1 MSKSAEWLATLSPEL
16 RALVS
21 ARPDG
26 GAGHPGWDTI
36 PRREPTDMAPLSFAQ
51 QRLWFIEQ
59 LELGAHAYN
68 SARAARLRGPLD
80 TAVLRQSMGDIVE
93 RHESLRTS
101 FTATDGRPVQVIA
114 RTLSLPLPIADL
126 SGFPEDEREAQA
138 QHLAVE
144 EIRRPFDLTRAPLL
158 RVRLLRLGPEEHI
171 LILTMHHIVS
181 DEWSQG
187 VLFREL
193 AALYEAHLAGT
204 PATLRPLPI
213 QYADYAVWQREWLQG
228 ERLER
233 ELTYWRERLQG
244 SPPVLELP
252 TDRPRPPVQ
261 TFRGARQSLLL
272 PGGLG
277 PKLRAISRSEKAT
290 LFMTLLA
297 AFQALLARYTG
308 QDDIV
313 VGSPIAGRTRTE
325 TEGLIGFFVNTL
337 VLRTDL
343 SGDPTFRELLRR
355 VREVAFGAYDH
366 QDLPFERLVEELQ
379 PERSL
384 SHSALLQVMFS
395 LQNAPA
401 PTPSLAGLEVE
412 PEPVE
417 RGVAKF
423 DLSFFLRDD
432 VEGLRALLEYN
443 TDLFD
448 AGTITRLLGHFRTLL
463 EGIVTDPDRRLSE
476 LPLLTELERHQAL
489 VEWNATDAELPR
501 ETTVHGLFEAQ
512 AARTPDAIAVT
523 FEGQALSYRELDQR
537 TNRLARLLQ
546 ERGVGPEVCVGLC
559 VERSPDM
566 MVGLLAILK
575 AGGAYLPLDPTY
587 PRERLELM
595 LADAA
600 VPVLVTQRALLETLP
615 TGTAAAVCV
624 DAEDREPA
632 SGSEA
637 PVDSGV
643 TGEQLAY
650 VIYTSGTTG
659 RPKGVQITHR
669 SAVNLLTSLARV
681 PGLGPQDTMFAVST
695 LTFDVAT
702 FELLLPLIV
711 GARVAICPREAAMD
725 GRLLSAALARA
736 GATAMHATPTT
747 WRLLVESGWTGAPLL
762 KALSGG
768 EALPAALAAELL
780 ARCAQLWDIYGPT
793 ETTIC
798 SATAPVRV
806 GVPLWLGN
814 LIANTR
820 LYLLDRYLM
829 PVPIGVPGELYIAGA
844 GVARGYLGR
853 PGLTADRFL
862 PDPFSQ
868 APGARMYRTGD
879 VMRRRPDG
887 GLEFLGRT
895 DHQVKLRGFRI
906 ELGEIEAVLAQHQAV
921 RQVVVLAREDMPGDK
936 RLVAYVLP
944 AAGDAPVTGELRDY
958 LRQKL
963 PEHMVP
969 SAFVLLNGFPRTSSG
984 KVDRSALPAPDQQ
997 SSEAPST
1004 YVAPRGAVERLLA
1017 SICTEVL
1024 GVERIGAH
1032 DDFFT
1037 LGGHSLLATRVI
1049 ARLETALGVELPVRL
1064 LFEAPTIAGLAQRIV
1079 AMEQSGELGG

>member
-1 MSKSAEWLATLSPEL
+1 MTKSAEWLAAISPEL
-16 RALVS
+16 RALLG
-21 ARPDG
+21 ARQG
-26 GAGHPGWDTI
+26 GDAGHPGWDRI
-36 PRREPTDMAPLSFAQ
+36 PRRERTGTAPLSFAQ

-59 LELGAHAYN
+59 LEPGTHAYN

-80 TAVLRQSMGDIVE
+80 TAVLRRSMGDIVE
-93 RHESLRTS
+93 RHEALRTS

-114 RTLSLPLPIADL
+114 GTVSLPLPITDL
-126 SGFPEDEREAQA
+126 GGFPEDEREARA
-138 QHLAVE
+138 RHLAEE

-171 LILTMHHIVS
+171 LVLTMHHIVS

-193 AALYEAHLAGT
+193 AALYEAHLAGN
-204 PATLRPLPI
+204 PSPLQPLPI
-213 QYADYAVWQREWLQG
+213 RYADYAVWQREWLQG
-228 ERLER
+228 ERLEP
-233 ELTYWRERLQG
+233 ELAYWRERLQG
-244 SPPVLELP
+244 APPVLELP
-252 TDRPRPPVQ
+252 TDRRRPAKQ
-261 TFRGARQSLLL
+261 TFRGAKQSLLL
-272 PGGLG
+272 PRQLG
-277 PKLRAISRSEKAT
+277 PGLRALSRSEGAT

-313 VGSPIAGRTRTE
+313 VGSPIAGRTRME

-379 PERSL
+379 PERRL
-384 SHSALLQVMFS
+384 SHSALLQVMFT

-401 PTPSLAGLEVE
+401 PIPRLAGLEVE
-412 PEPVE
+412 PEPIE

-423 DLSFFLRDD
+423 DLSLFLRDD

-448 AGTITRLLGHFRTLL
+448 AGTMARLLGHFRTLL

-476 LPLLTELERHQAL
+476 LPLLTEPERHQAL
-489 VEWNATDAELPR
+489 VEWNATDAAPPR

-512 AARTPDAIAVT
+512 VARTPDAIAVM
-523 FEGQALSYRELDQR
+523 FEGDALSYRELDR
-537 TNRLARLLQ
+537 RANRLARLLQ
-546 ERGVGPEVCVGLC
+546 ARGVGPEVPVGLC
-559 VERSPDM
+559 VERSLEM
-566 MVGLLAILK
+566 LVGLLAILK
-575 AGGAYLPLDPTY
+575 AGGAYLPLEPAY

-600 VPVLVTQRALLETLP
+600 VPVLVTQRELLAALP
-615 TGTAAAVCV
+615 RGTAAAVCV
-624 DAEDREPA
+624 DAEDAGPA
-632 SGSEA
+632 PGSQA
-637 PVDSGV
+637 PVDSDV

-669 SAVNLLTSLARV
+669 AAVNLFTSLA
-681 PGLGPQDTMFAVST
+681 GLLELDSHDTMFAVST

-702 FELLLPLIV
+702 FELLFPLIV
-711 GARVAICPREAAMD
+711 GARVAIAPREITMD
-725 GRLLSAALARA
+725 GRLLSAAMVRA
-736 GATAMHATPTT
+736 GATAMHATPAT
-747 WRLLVESGWTGAPLL
+747 WRLLVESGWTGAPLR
-762 KALSGG
+762 KAFSGG
-768 EALPAALAAELL
+768 EALPASLAEELL
-780 ARCAQLWDIYGPT
+780 ARGLPLWDLYGPT
-793 ETTIC
+793 ETTMC
-798 SATAPVRV
+798 SAGAPVRA

-814 LIANTR
+814 LFANTR
-820 LYLLDRYLM
+820 LYLLDRHLM
-829 PVPIGVPGELYIAGA
+829 PVPVGVPGELYIAGA
-844 GVARGYLGR
+844 GLARGYLGR
-853 PGLTADRFL
+853 PGLTADRFP

-906 ELGEIEAVLAQHQAV
+906 ELGEIEAVLTRHPAV
-921 RQVVVLAREDMPGDK
+921 RQVVVLAREDWPGDK

-944 AAGDAPVTGELRDY
+944 AAGAAPAIGELRDH
-958 LRQKL
+958 LRRKL
-963 PEHMVP
+963 PDYMVP
-969 SAFVLLNGFPRTSSG
+969 SAFVLLSGFPRTSSG
-984 KVDRSALPAPDQQ
+984 KVDRSALPAPDHQPH
-997 SSEAPST
+997 AAST
-1004 YVAPRGAVERLLA
+1004 YVAPRSALERLLA
-1017 SICTEVL
+1017 GICTEVL
-1024 GVERIGAH
+1024 GVERMGAN
-1032 DDFFT
+1032 DDFFA

-1049 ARLETALGVELPVRL
+1049 ARLEANLGVEVPVRL
-1064 LFEAPTIAGLAQRIV
+1064 LFEAPTVAGLAGRIV
-1079 AMEQSGELGG
+1079 AMEQAGELGG

>member
-1 MSKSAEWLATLSPEL
+1 MTKSAEWLATISPEL
-16 RALVS
+16 RALLG
-21 ARPDG
+21 ARQG
-26 GAGHPGWDTI
+26 GAAGHPGWDTI
-36 PRREPTDMAPLSFAQ
+36 PRRERTGTAPLSFAQ

-59 LELGAHAYN
+59 LEPGTHAYN

-80 TAVLRQSMGDIVE
+80 TAVLRRSMGDIVE
-93 RHESLRTS
+93 RHEALRTS
-101 FTATDGRPVQVIA
+101 FTQADGRPVQVIA
-114 RTLSLPLPIADL
+114 GTLSLPLPIADL

-138 QHLAVE
+138 RHLAEE

-193 AALYEAHLAGT
+193 AALYEAHLAGNLS
-204 PATLRPLPI
+204 PLQPLPI

-228 ERLER
+228 ERLEP
-233 ELTYWRERLQG
+233 ELAYWRERLQG
-244 SPPVLELP
+244 APPVLQLP
-252 TDRPRPPVQ
+252 TDRPRPPKQ
-261 TFRGARQSLLL
+261 TFRGAKQSLLL
-272 PGGLG
+272 PRELG
-277 PKLRAISRSEKAT
+277 PGLRALSRSEGAT

-308 QDDIV
+308 EDDIV
-313 VGSPIAGRTRTE
+313 VGSPIAGRTRME

-384 SHSALLQVMFS
+384 SHSALLQVMFT

-401 PTPSLAGLEVE
+401 PIPRLARLEVE
-412 PEPVE
+412 TELVD
-417 RGVAKF
+417 RRVAKF
-423 DLSFFLRDD
+423 DLSLFLRND
-432 VEGLRALLEYN
+432 VEGLRALLEYH

-448 AGTITRLLGHFRTLL
+448 AGTIVRLLGHFQTLL

-476 LPLLTELERHQAL
+476 LPLLTEAERYQAM
-489 VEWNATDAELPR
+489 VEWNATDADLPR

-512 AARTPDAIAVT
+512 AARTPDAIAVM
-523 FEGQALSYRELDQR
+523 FEGEALSYRELDR
-537 TNRLARLLQ
+537 RANRLARRLQ
-546 ERGVGPEVCVGLC
+546 EHGVGPEVPVGLC
-559 VERSPDM
+559 VERSAGM
-566 MVGLLAILK
+566 LVGLLAILK

-600 VPVLVTQRALLETLP
+600 VPVLVTQRELLETLP
-615 TGTAAAVCV
+615 RGTAAAVCL
-624 DAEDREPA
+624 DAEGGWTAP
-632 SGSEA
+632 GSAA

-669 SAVNLLTSLARV
+669 AAVNLLTSLAEI
-681 PGLGPQDTMFAVST
+681 PGLGPRDTMFAVST

-702 FELLLPLIV
+702 LELLLPLIV
-711 GARVAICPREAAMD
+711 GARVAIAPRGVTMD
-725 GRLLSAALARA
+725 GRLLSAALAQA
-736 GATAMHATPTT
+736 GATVMHATPAI
-747 WRLLVESGWTGAPLL
+747 WRLLVESGWSGAPPF
-762 KALSGG
+762 KAMSGG
-768 EALPAALAAELL
+768 EALPATLAAELL
-780 ARCAQLWDIYGPT
+780 ARCTEVWDLYGPT

-798 SATAPVRV
+798 SAAAPVRA

-820 LYLLDRYLM
+820 LYLLDSHLM
-829 PVPIGVPGELYIAGA
+829 PVPIGVPGELYIG
-844 GVARGYLGR
+844 GTGLARGYLGR
-853 PGLTADRFL
+853 PRLTADRFV
-862 PDPFSQ
+862 PDPFTQ

-879 VMRRRPDG
+879 LMRRRPDG

-906 ELGEIEAVLAQHQAV
+906 ELGEIEAVLTRHPAVHQVA
-921 RQVVVLAREDMPGDK
+921 VLAREDRPGDK

-944 AAGDAPVTGELRDY
+944 AAGEAPAIGELRDH
-958 LRQKL
+958 LRRKL
-963 PEHMVP
+963 PDYMVP
-969 SAFVLLNGFPRTSSG
+969 SAFVLLSRFPHTSSG
-984 KVDRSALPAPDQQ
+984 KVDRSALPAPDHQPH
-997 SSEAPST
+997 AAST
-1004 YVAPRGAVERLLA
+1004 YVAPRSALERLLA
-1017 SICTEVL
+1017 GICTEVL
-1024 GVERIGAH
+1024 GIERMGAN
-1032 DDFFT
+1032 DDFFA

-1049 ARLETALGVELPVRL
+1049 ARLEANLGVEVPVRL
-1064 LFEAPTIAGLAQRIV
+1064 LFEAPTVAGLAGRIV
-1079 AMEQSGELGG
+1079 AMEQAGVLGG

>member
-1 MSKSAEWLATLSPEL
+1 MTRSLEWLATLSPEL
-16 RALVS
+16 RAVLD
-21 ARPDG
+21 ARPTDDT
-26 GAGHPGWDTI
+26 GHLGRDTI
-36 PRREPTDMAPLSFAQ
+36 PRREWTDTVPLSFAQ

-59 LELGAHAYN
+59 LEPGTHTYN

-80 TAVLRQSMGDIVE
+80 TAVMRQCLSDIVE
-93 RHESLRTS
+93 RHEALRTS

-114 RTLSLPLPIADL
+114 RTLSFPLPVADL
-126 SGFPEDEREAQA
+126 SGFPENEREAQA
-138 QHLAVE
+138 RHLAVE

-158 RVRLLRLGPEEHI
+158 RVRLVRLGPEEHI

-193 AALYEAHLAGT
+193 AILYEAHLAGV
-204 PATLRPLPI
+204 PAALPDLPI

-228 ERLER
+228 QRLER
-233 ELTYWRERLQG
+233 ELTYWRERLRG
-244 SPPVLELP
+244 APPVLELP

-261 TFRGARQSLLL
+261 TFRGAKQSLLL

-277 PKLRAISRSEKAT
+277 HGLRALSRSEGST

-297 AFQALLARYTG
+297 AFQTLLARYTG
-308 QDDIV
+308 RDDIV

-337 VLRTDL
+337 ALRTDL

-355 VREVAFGAYDH
+355 VREVAFGAYEH

-384 SHSALLQVMFS
+384 SHSALLQVMFT

-401 PTPSLAGLEVE
+401 PIPRLARLEVE
-412 PEPVE
+412 PEPIE

-423 DLSFFLRDD
+423 DLSLFLRDD

-448 AGTITRLLGHFRTLL
+448 AGTIARLLGHFRTLL
-463 EGIVTDPDRRLSE
+463 EGIVTDPDRPLSE
-476 LPLLTELERHQAL
+476 LPLLTEPERYQAL
-489 VEWNATDAELPR
+489 VEWNATDAERPR
-501 ETTVHGLFEAQ
+501 EATVHGLFEAQ
-512 AARTPDAIAVT
+512 AARTPDAIAAT
-523 FEGQALSYRELDQR
+523 FEGEALSYRELDR
-537 TNRLARLLQ
+537 RANRLARLLQ
-546 ERGVGPEVCVGLC
+546 ARGVGPEVPVGLC
-559 VERSPDM
+559 VERSLDM
-566 MVGLLAILK
+566 LVGLLAILK
-575 AGGAYLPLDPTY
+575 AGGVYLPLDPTY

-600 VPVLVTQRALLETLP
+600 VPVLVTQRKLLETVP
-615 TGTAAAVCV
+615 RGTAAAVCL
-624 DAEDREPA
+624 DAEEERRAPE
-632 SGSEA
+632 SSV
-637 PVDSGV
+637 PVDGGV

-659 RPKGVQITHR
+659 RPKGVQITH
-669 SAVNLLTSLARV
+669 SAAVNLLLSLAEV
-681 PGLGPQDTMFAVST
+681 LGLRQQDTVFAVSA
-695 LTFDVAT
+695 LTFDMAT
-702 FELLLPLIV
+702 FELLVPLVV
-711 GARVAICPREAAMD
+711 GARVAIAPREVTMD
-725 GRLLSAALARA
+725 GRLMTAALVRA
-736 GATAMHATPTT
+736 GATVMHATPAT
-747 WRLLVESGWTGAPLL
+747 WRMLVESGWTGPLL
-762 KALSGG
+762 KAISGG

-780 ARCAQLWDIYGPT
+780 DRCTEVWDLYGPT
-793 ETTIC
+793 ETTMS
-798 SATAPVRV
+798 SAGAPVRA

-814 LIANTR
+814 MIANTR
-820 LYLLDRYLM
+820 LYLLDRSLM
-829 PVPIGVPGELYIAGA
+829 PVPIGVPGELYIAGT
-844 GVARGYLGR
+844 GLSRGYLGR

-862 PDPFSQ
+862 PEPFSQ
-868 APGARMYRTGD
+868 ALGARMYRTGD
-879 VMRRRPDG
+879 LMRRRPDG

-906 ELGEIEAVLAQHQAV
+906 ELGEIEAVLAQHPAV
-921 RQVVVLAREDMPGDK
+921 RQGVVLAREDRPGDR

-944 AAGDAPVTGELRDY
+944 AAGEPPVIGELRDY

-963 PEHMVP
+963 PEYMVP
-969 SAFVLLNGFPRTSSG
+969 SGFVLLNGFPRTSSG
-984 KVDRSALPAPDQQ
+984 KVDRSALPAPDRQ
-997 SSEAPST
+997 SPEAPST
-1004 YVAPRGAVERLLA
+1004 YVAPRSAVERLLA
-1017 SICTEVL
+1017 GICAEVL
-1024 GVERIGAH
+1024 DVEHMGAH
-1032 DDFFT
+1032 DDFFA

-1049 ARLETALGVELPVRL
+1049 ARLETALGVELPVRM

>member
-1 MSKSAEWLATLSPEL
+1 MSQSAEWLATVSPEL
-16 RALVS
+16 RALLG
-21 ARPDG
+21 ARQGG
-26 GAGHPGWDTI
+26 GAGRAGWDGI
-36 PRREPTDMAPLSFAQ
+36 PRRERTGMAPLSFAQ

-59 LELGAHAYN
+59 LEPGTHTYN
-68 SARAARLRGPLD
+68 SARAARLKGPLD
-80 TAVLRQSMGDIVE
+80 TAVLRRSMGDIVE
-93 RHESLRTS
+93 RHEALRTS
-101 FTATDGRPVQVIA
+101 FTATDGRPAQVIA
-114 RTLSLPLPIADL
+114 GTLSLPLPIADL
-126 SGFPEDEREAQA
+126 SGFPEGEREAQA
-138 QHLAVE
+138 RHLAEE

-187 VLFREL
+187 VLVREL
-193 AALYEAHLAGT
+193 AALYEAHLAGI
-204 PATLRPLPI
+204 PSPLQPLPI

-228 ERLER
+228 ERLES
-233 ELTYWRERLQG
+233 ELAYWRERLQG
-244 SPPVLELP
+244 APPLLELP
-252 TDRPRPPVQ
+252 TDRPRPARQ
-261 TFRGARQSLLL
+261 TFRGAKQSLLL
-272 PGGLG
+272 PRELGPGLG
-277 PKLRAISRSEKAT
+277 ALSRSEGAT

-297 AFQALLARYTG
+297 AFQTLLARYTG

-366 QDLPFERLVEELQ
+366 QDLPFERLVEDLQ

-384 SHSALLQVMFS
+384 SHSALLQVMLT
-395 LQNAPA
+395 LQNAP
-401 PTPSLAGLEVE
+401 PPIPRLAGLQVE
-412 PEPVE
+412 TEPVE
-417 RGVAKF
+417 RRVARF
-423 DLSFFLRDD
+423 DLSLFLRND

-448 AGTITRLLGHFRTLL
+448 AGTMVRLLGHFRTLL
-463 EGIVTDPDRRLSE
+463 EGIVADPDRRLSE
-476 LPLLTELERHQAL
+476 LSLLTAAERHQAL

-512 AARTPDAIAVT
+512 VARTPDAIAVT
-523 FEGQALSYRELDQR
+523 FEGEASSYRELDCR
-537 TNRLARLLQ
+537 ANRLARLLQ
-546 ERGVGPEVCVGLC
+546 SRGVGPEVPVGLC
-559 VERSPDM
+559 LERSPEM
-566 MVGLLAILK
+566 LVGLLAILK

-587 PRERLELM
+587 PRERLELV

-600 VPVLVTQRALLETLP
+600 VPVLLTQRKLLETLP
-615 TGTAAAVCV
+615 SGTAAAVCL
-624 DAEDREPA
+624 DAEDASPA
-632 SGSEA
+632 PGNTV
-637 PVDSGV
+637 PVPSGV

-669 SAVNLLTSLARV
+669 AAVNLLTSLAEV
-681 PGLGPQDTMFAVST
+681 PGLGPRDTMLAVSP

-711 GARVAICPREAAMD
+711 GARVAIAPREVTMD
-725 GRLLSAALARA
+725 GRLLSAALAQA
-736 GATAMHATPTT
+736 GATAMHATPVT
-747 WRLLVESGWTGAPLL
+747 WRLLVESGWSGAPLF
-762 KALSGG
+762 KAMSGG
-768 EALPAALAAELL
+768 EALPETLAAELL
-780 ARCAQLWDIYGPT
+780 TRCTEVWDFYGPT

-798 SATAPVRV
+798 SAAAAVRA

-820 LYLLDRYLM
+820 LYLLDRHLM
-829 PVPIGVPGELYIAGA
+829 PVPVGVPGELYVAGT
-844 GVARGYLGR
+844 GLARGYLGS
-853 PGLTADRFL
+853 PGLTADRFG

-879 VMRRRPDG
+879 LMRRRPDG

-906 ELGEIEAVLAQHQAV
+906 ELGEIEAVLTRHPAV
-921 RQVVVLAREDMPGDK
+921 RQVVVLAREDRPGDK
-936 RLVAYVLP
+936 RLVAYIMP
-944 AAGDAPVTGELRDY
+944 AAGAPPVAELRDY
-958 LRQKL
+958 LKQKL
-963 PEHMVP
+963 PDYMVP
-969 SAFVLLNGFPRTSSG
+969 SGFVLLNGFPRTSSG
-984 KVDRSALPAPDQQ
+984 KLDRSALPASDHQPH
-997 SSEAPST
+997 EARAT
-1004 YVAPRGAVERLLA
+1004 YVAPRSAVERLLA
-1017 SICTEVL
+1017 GICSEVL
-1024 GVERIGAH
+1024 GVEGMGAH
-1032 DDFFT
+1032 DDFFS

-1049 ARLETALGVELPVRL
+1049 ARLEAALGVELPVRL
-1064 LFEAPTIAGLAQRIV
+1064 LFEAPTIAGLAGRIV